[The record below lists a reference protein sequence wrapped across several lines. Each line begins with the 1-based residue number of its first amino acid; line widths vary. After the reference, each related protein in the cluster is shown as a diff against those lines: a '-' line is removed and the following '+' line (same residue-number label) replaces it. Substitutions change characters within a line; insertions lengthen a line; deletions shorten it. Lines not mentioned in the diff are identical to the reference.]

1 MNNKMMM
8 GLIGLVLLVILG
20 GFVYMNMKSGS
31 VEDVVVTPTTDI
43 GQQPVVITEEPTM
56 TIDETTQSV
65 TNDQTVKEFNVDG
78 SNFKFSVAEMKVN
91 KGDTV
96 KVTFNNVEGMHDWV
110 VDEFNART
118 KQIQAGESETIT
130 FVADQTGTFE
140 YYCSVGKHRQMGMV
154 GNLIVE

>member
-1 MNNKMMM
+1 MM

-118 KQIQAGESETIT
+118 KQIQAGELETIT

>member
-1 MNNKMMM
+1 MMM

-118 KQIQAGESETIT
+118 KQIQAGELETIT

>member
-1 MNNKMMM
+1 MM

>member
-1 MNNKMMM
+1 MM

-96 KVTFNNVEGMHDWV
+96 KVIFNNVEGMHDWV

>member
-1 MNNKMMM
+1 MMM

>member
-118 KQIQAGESETIT
+118 KQIQAGELETIT